1 VQNRRRRATTPR
13 ETVAMAELGWIG
25 LVAAIVAA
33 YFAIKVVKFV
43 LKLFLWSAVLFG
55 VYWFAAPLLGL
66 PQPFV

>member
-1 VQNRRRRATTPR
+1 
-13 ETVAMAELGWIG
+13 MAELGWIG